1 MSKQERTHQLPQYH
15 AKQKFKDF
23 YVEPRFLVRIEEYA
37 HFKSNQKNKGNILFI
52 NYQGSI
58 VPDSKVHAV
67 SNGTAI
73 EVWQMESEA
82 YPIQNLSP
90 LPNNPEGD
98 DKKKD

>member
-52 NYQGSI
+52 NYQGNI
-58 VPDSKVHAV
+58 IAGSKVYAV
-67 SNGTAI
+67 ANDTAI
-73 EVWQMESEA
+73 EVWQMQSEA
-82 YPIQNLSP
+82 YPIPNLNP
-90 LPNNPEGD
+90 LPDNPEGD